1 MVSNLV
7 QVFTVE
13 FANSKKVNNKAH
25 KENINLD
32 KTTRRKEFQRSL
44 QIAQDSISSKSSY
57 SSQKN
62 KKQENTKI
70 EEKDPAI
77 DYEKKKR
84 NERKVGHSLINYYG
98 LVDQPLDAQQWD
110 MDPDHN
116 LLNAVSN
123 SQDLNPITGQVN
135 DSSSIHNEIQ
145 LSGLAQADELQGALK
160 NEPRF
165 YTGEDGC
172 EHLESTHTD
181 LYLPTNEGIS
191 ANMTDTKGQIDL
203 QELMDTD
210 NKLIQ
215 QYLNDDENLLGKE
228 DLVSSEGQA
237 DLKALIN
244 KRDGPL
250 KAVEFDISKQNLND
264 DENLLGKEDLVSSE
278 GQADLKALINKRDGP
293 SKAVEFDI
301 SKQMS
306 LDKDLSSIEGPSSK
320 GLSKSEGEGYLQ
332 RILGYNGETDNK
344 GARPAITQ
352 DGQEQFFAPEEES
365 KKLEQTQENDM
376 AITNGELLQDKSL
389 DFSKVLLKQNPI
401 EQAQLIDQL
410 ADRAIMALGQD
421 NSELEVQ
428 IRPKDLGKLIL
439 KVAIEDGVFIGKIYT
454 SNEEVR
460 DFLQNNME
468 ELRTILKDQGFI
480 FTSLDVDLGNQSSP
494 DGFQYLAQAKARP
507 GKTSTINVTGMEI
520 RENKPTL
527 MASSSQV
534 DYLA

>member
-165 YTGEDGC
+165 YAGEDGS

-215 QYLNDDENLLGKE
+215 QYLNDDEN
-228 DLVSSEGQA
+228 
-237 DLKALIN
+237 I
-244 KRDGPL
+244 
-250 KAVEFDISKQNLND
+250 
-264 DENLLGKEDLVSSE
+264 LGKEDLVSSE

-365 KKLEQTQENDM
+365 KKLEQTQESDM

>member
-1 MVSNLV
+1 M
-7 QVFTVE
+7 
-13 FANSKKVNNKAH
+13 
-25 KENINLD
+25 
-32 KTTRRKEFQRSL
+32 
-44 QIAQDSISSKSSY
+44 
-57 SSQKN
+57 
-62 KKQENTKI
+62 
-70 EEKDPAI
+70 
-77 DYEKKKR
+77 
-84 NERKVGHSLINYYG
+84 
-98 LVDQPLDAQQWD
+98 
-110 MDPDHN
+110 
-116 LLNAVSN
+116 
-123 SQDLNPITGQVN
+123 
-135 DSSSIHNEIQ
+135 
-145 LSGLAQADELQGALK
+145 
-160 NEPRF
+160 
-165 YTGEDGC
+165 
-172 EHLESTHTD
+172 
-181 LYLPTNEGIS
+181 
-191 ANMTDTKGQIDL
+191 
-203 QELMDTD
+203 
-210 NKLIQ
+210 
-215 QYLNDDENLLGKE
+215 
-228 DLVSSEGQA
+228 
-237 DLKALIN
+237 
-244 KRDGPL
+244 
-250 KAVEFDISKQNLND
+250 
-264 DENLLGKEDLVSSE
+264 
-278 GQADLKALINKRDGP
+278 
-293 SKAVEFDI
+293 
-301 SKQMS
+301 
-306 LDKDLSSIEGPSSK
+306 
-320 GLSKSEGEGYLQ
+320 Q

-344 GARPAITQ
+344 GARAAITQ

-365 KKLEQTQENDM
+365 KKLEQTQESDM